1 MRTPHTPEGHGH
13 GPELSGNPSIRKE
26 RLLSLGAESTW
37 AAGGTDG
44 GPVPARLPPR
54 WDAGGGRGGNTE
66 QRRGPRGPCRGTI
79 SPHSPAASDAP
90 GQPGG
95 ARSRLH
101 SLTFPVPGLGR
112 EGHRGSVVGFA
123 PEGWCRCL
131 RAEVWPGARTRC
143 VTQERRGAGWV
154 GGRQS
159 AQGFH
164 LAFAQWS
171 EVHSGEL
178 TI

>member
-1 MRTPHTPEGHGH
+1 MEAQFRPGCRPGGMREGDEGATQSSGEDPEDPAEGPSAHT
-13 GPELSGNPSIRKE
+13 
-26 RLLSLGAESTW
+26 RLLPAMPRASQG
-37 AAGGTDG
+37 
-44 GPVPARLPPR
+44 VP
-54 WDAGGGRGGNTE
+54 G
-66 QRRGPRGPCRGTI
+66 
-79 SPHSPAASDAP
+79 
-90 GQPGG
+90 
-95 ARSRLH
+95 SRLH

-131 RAEVWPGARTRC
+131 RAKVWPGARTRC